1 MNWLIGFR
9 SGVKALFNRQRA
21 SAEVDEE
28 IAGYIE
34 AETAHK
40 QSLGMTPEGA
50 RRAALVAVGSSS
62 AVKQQVWDSR
72 WETAVENLFQDLR
85 LSIRKLVKSPGF
97 TSIALLSV
105 ALGIGANN
113 AIFTLLDQLLLRDL
127 PVKDPQQLVTFGN
140 SESAGVAGGLD
151 LGQFG
156 YYPWYFACQL
166 EANPGP
172 FQGIAA
178 FGSFS
183 YKASI
188 RLPASEG
195 ASEGAKSALVAP
207 VNVVSGNYFRVLG
220 VRPFLGR
227 GIVASD
233 AATPG
238 SGAVV
243 VLSYDFWSRSFS
255 SDPTVV
261 GKTIIVNRVPFS
273 VVGVMPKSFQ
283 GIKLELEPTAMWA
296 PVTMQRAI
304 FQQPSFLA
312 PHSGPYFLHLF
323 GRLSPS
329 AATNRSGFL
338 QAQTWLNYQIHAGI
352 RDADGTTGN
361 LAREQEIN
369 REFVPLIPASH
380 GVSLVRAQYAESL
393 RILMAVVVLILL
405 IACANL
411 ANLLLTRAA
420 AAQREIATRLAL
432 GSSRFRIIR
441 QNLLETMLLSFAGGL
456 LGLGIALL
464 ATRAFISFISAGT
477 FTIALSSRPNMAV
490 LLFTLATCLATS
502 LICGLA
508 PAFSASRAGDTL
520 TLSVN
525 TRTAQGTGGRSSRFW
540 PKALVTAQVT
550 LSFVLLVGSGFFLR
564 TLRNLQNQ
572 DYGFER
578 TNLVAADFDARLAGY
593 KPSQTV
599 ALHQRL
605 IDRLSRIPG
614 VRSVAL
620 AATPPISPGGWSST
634 ISPAGYTPAPKENMA
649 ANLDRVSGDYFE
661 TVGIPA
667 IAGRT
672 INGKDTADSGK
683 VAVINQTVA
692 KRYYPHDDAV
702 GHWLTLGIDSVKGP
716 WRIVGVVRDTKARD
730 PRSTDPIRMVYIP
743 LQQIDPFLPLP
754 PPSHPGERAAA
765 GQTARE
771 ENQDRY
777 ANVVL
782 LRTTADPKRIAG
794 ELQSAVRDV
803 DSNLPLLH
811 VGTIQEQ
818 VSSMI
823 THDELISTLTGI
835 FSGLALLLAAIG
847 LYGVMSHNVVRR
859 RSEIGIRLA
868 IGARAPDIRWMV
880 LRESLVLLTIGI
892 CFGVPLAVGSTMLV
906 KRQFFGVSPSN
917 PEVFLAA
924 LAVVAAVTLLAAW
937 LPARR
942 ASTLD
947 PMAALRVN

>member
-1 MNWLIGFR
+1 MNWLIGFL
-9 SGVKALFNRQRA
+9 SGVKAVLNRQRA

-72 WETAVENLFQDLR
+72 WESGIDNLFNDVR

-105 ALGIGANN
+105 ALGVGANT
-113 AIFTLLDQLLLRDL
+113 AIFTLLNQLLLREL
-127 PVKDPQQLVTFGN
+127 PVKDPQQLVTFGD
-140 SESAGVAGGLD
+140 SDSGGVAGGID

-195 ASEGAKSALVAP
+195 ASEQARSALVAP
-207 VNVVSGNYFRVLG
+207 VNLVSGNYFRVLG
-220 VRPFLGR
+220 VRAFLGR

-233 AATPG
+233 AATSG
-238 SGAVV
+238 TGAVV
-243 VLSYDFWSRSFS
+243 VLSYDFWNRSLS
-255 SDPTVV
+255 SDPTIV
-261 GKTIIVNRVPFS
+261 GKTVIVNRVPFA

-296 PVTMQRAI
+296 PVTMQAAV

-312 PHSGPYFLHLF
+312 PHSGAYFLHLF

-338 QAQTWLNYQIHAGI
+338 QAQAWLNYRIHEGI
-352 RDADGTTGN
+352 RDADGTTRN
-361 LAREQEIN
+361 PAREQEIN
-369 REFVPLIPASH
+369 RELVPLIPASH
-380 GVSLVRAQYAESL
+380 GVSLVRTLYAESL

-432 GSSRFRIIR
+432 GSSGARIVR
-441 QNLLETMLLSFAGGL
+441 QHLIETTLLSLTGGL
-456 LGLGIALL
+456 LGLGIAFL
-464 ATRAFISFISAGT
+464 ATQALIAFISAGT
-477 FTIALSSRPNMAV
+477 FTVELSPRPNMAV
-490 LLFTLATCLATS
+490 LSFALVLAVATS
-502 LICGLA
+502 LVFGLG
-508 PAFSASRAGDTL
+508 PALSASRSGDNL
-520 TLSVN
+520 TLGFN

-540 PKALVTAQVT
+540 PKALVTAQVA
-550 LSFVLLVGSGFFLR
+550 LSLVLLIGAGLFLR
-564 TLRNLQNQ
+564 SLSNLQNQ

-578 TNLVAADFDARLAGY
+578 TNLVIADFNARLAGY
-593 KPSQTV
+593 KPSQTP

-620 AATPPISPGGWSST
+620 AATPPISPGGWAST
-634 ISPAGYTPAPKENMA
+634 ISPAGYTRAPKENMIA
-649 ANLDRVSGDYFE
+649 SLDRVSGNYFE
-661 TVGIPA
+661 TVGISA
-667 IAGRT
+667 VAGRT
-672 INGKDTADSGK
+672 IDGTDTAKSGK
-683 VAVINQTVA
+683 VAVVNQTVA
-692 KRYYPHDDAV
+692 KRYYPHGDAV
-702 GHWLTLGIDSVKGP
+702 GRWLTLDIDSVKGP

-730 PRSTDPIRMVYIP
+730 LRSTDPIRMVYIP
-743 LQQIDPFLPLP
+743 LAQIEPFLPAP
-754 PPSHPGERAAA
+754 PPSHSRERAAA
-765 GQTARE
+765 AQVARE
-771 ENQDRY
+771 ESQDRY

-782 LRTTADPKRIAG
+782 LRTTGDPKRIAG
-794 ELQSAVRDV
+794 ELQSAVSDV
-803 DSNLPLLH
+803 DRNLPLLH

-818 VSSMI
+818 VSSLI
-823 THDELISTLTGI
+823 THDELISTLTGL

-847 LYGVMSHNVVRR
+847 LYGVMSHNVMRR

-868 IGARAPDIRWMV
+868 IGAQASDIRWMV
-880 LRESLVLLTIGI
+880 LRESMLLLAIGI
-892 CFGVPLAVGSTMLV
+892 AFGVPLAVGSTMLV
-906 KRQFFGVSPSN
+906 KRQFFGVSPVN
-917 PEVFLAA
+917 PEIFLAA
-924 LAVVAAVTLLAAW
+924 LVVVAAVTLLAAW

-942 ASTLD
+942 ASNLD
-947 PMAALRVN
+947 PMTALRVD